1 MVIFDMNFL
10 ESIKTCVLKK
20 YTTTN
25 GRASRSEFWYFFL
38 FYILIITFSIQ
49 ITPYLEENI
58 GAEYIISGR
67 NDYSGY
73 LFFFLFIFGLGLL
86 LPILSVTAR
95 RLNDIGLQ
103 GSNWI
108 KALGILFITAG
119 ILSRLVAVEVG
130 GLIAWG
136 IYILFAVILILCL
149 KPGDKKNNK
158 LGKKNLKKIRK

>member
-1 MVIFDMNFL
+1 MVILNMNFL
-10 ESIKTCVLKK
+10 ESVKTCVLKK

-38 FYILIITFSIQ
+38 FYVLIITFSIQ

-67 NDYSGY
+67 NDFSTY
-73 LFFFLFIFGLGLL
+73 LFFFLFVFGLGLL
-86 LPILSVTAR
+86 LPILNVTAR

-108 KALGILFITAG
+108 KALGVLFITAG
-119 ILSRLVAVEVG
+119 ILSRLIAVEIG

-149 KPGDKKNNK
+149 KPGVKKNF
-158 LGKKNLKKIRK
+158 KKKRNLKF